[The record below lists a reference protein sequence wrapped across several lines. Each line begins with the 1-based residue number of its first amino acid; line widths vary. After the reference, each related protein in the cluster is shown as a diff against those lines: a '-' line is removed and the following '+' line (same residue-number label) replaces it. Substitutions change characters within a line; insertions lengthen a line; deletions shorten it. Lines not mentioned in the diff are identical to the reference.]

1 MMRYS
6 IRQGVF
12 ETNSSSTHATVF
24 VDKYD
29 YLSWIEDRTFLWINK
44 ELDQYSS
51 TEVYNPE
58 FVDEDK
64 AIELVIRKN
73 EDLDYYMK
81 GTEESDY
88 QTRLKEMITEGRY
101 RPFVEVGLIPYDAK
115 DMNKDSGMIQ
125 FYDGEEL
132 AHRRVVDL
140 EFMI

>member
-1 MMRYS
+1 MRYS

-29 YLSWIEDRTFLWINK
+29 YLSWIEDGTFLKIDK

-51 TEVYNPE
+51 TEVYSPE
-58 FVDEDK
+58 FVDEDR
-64 AIELVIRKN
+64 AIELVIKNN
-73 EDLDYYMK
+73 EDLDYRMK
-81 GTEESDY
+81 GIEESDY
-88 QTRLKEMITEGRY
+88 PVRLKDMITEGRY
-101 RPFVEVGLIPYDAK
+101 RPFVEVGLIPYDSK

-125 FYDGEEL
+125 FDDNEEL
-132 AHRRVVDL
+132 AHRRVVEL

>member
-1 MMRYS
+1 MRYS

-29 YLSWIEDRTFLWINK
+29 YLSWIEDGTFIRITK

-51 TEVYNPE
+51 TEVYSPE

-64 AIELVIRKN
+64 DIELVIRKN
-73 EDLDYYMK
+73 EDLDYHMK
-81 GTEESDY
+81 GIEEKDY
-88 QTRLKEMITEGRY
+88 PARLKEMIIKGRY

-125 FYDGEEL
+125 FDDDEEL
-132 AHRRVVDL
+132 TYKRVIEL

>member
-1 MMRYS
+1 MNYS

-12 ETNSSSTHATVF
+12 ETNSSSTHATVLI
-24 VDKYD
+24 DEYN
-29 YLSWIEDRTFLWINK
+29 YLSWIEDNTFLWIDS

-64 AIELVIRKN
+64 AIELVIINN
-73 EDLDYYMK
+73 EDLDYYMEGIEDK
-81 GTEESDY
+81 DY
-88 QTRLKEMITEGRY
+88 PNRLREMISEGKY
-101 RPFVEVGLIPYDAK
+101 RPFVEVGLIPYDSK

-125 FYDGEEL
+125 FDDSEEL
-132 AHRRVVDL
+132 TYRRVVEL

>member
-1 MMRYS
+1 MRYS

-12 ETNSSSTHATVF
+12 ETNSSSAHAIVF

-29 YLSWIEDRTFLWINK
+29 YLSWIEDGTFLRINK
-44 ELDQYSS
+44 ELDQYIP
-51 TEVYNPE
+51 TEVYSPE

-81 GTEESDY
+81 GIEEKDY
-88 QTRLKEMITEGRY
+88 PTKLKEMVIEGKY

-115 DMNKDSGMIQ
+115 DMNNDSGMIQ
-125 FYDGEEL
+125 FDDDEKLE
-132 AHRRVVDL
+132 HRRVVDL